1 MIPFINPYSIF
12 YVNHGTT
19 CTLLDKCNITHHIQK
34 KNESTPATVT
44 KNRQNDCAHANS
56 SSSTGE
62 YTPRKR
68 RAQSPPPY
76 TTSPRKA
83 SRSFF
88 PEGAN
93 SRGPAICAV
102 CLGIFKHDVSKC
114 SSDTFWDGT
123 KARCRRNDKGRIIN
137 PAGLILCVDW
147 QRPNGCSASGHN
159 HECSG
164 CGKQDH
170 GAQKCS
176 RAQTN

>member
-1 MIPFINPYSIF
+1 VYNIHTIGSYVEPFLNIKSESGRQASATPRQPK
-12 YVNHGTT
+12 NHQSLTE
-19 CTLLDKCNITHHIQK
+19 D
-34 KNESTPATVT
+34 
-44 KNRQNDCAHANS
+44 
-56 SSSTGE
+56 

-76 TTSPRKA
+76 STSPRKT
-83 SRSFF
+83 SRMFF

-114 SSDTFWDGT
+114 SSDSFWDGS

-137 PAGLILCVDW
+137 PAGLVLCVDW